1 MPYYKGRVKERT
13 YNNRLS
19 MIKILLP
26 IFKMKLKSIA
36 PVHIQKWQNEL
47 LEQYENTYVRN
58 IYGLF
63 QMSLDRAVVLGMIS
77 SNPAKIVGNVK
88 KVRKKLIFGQKK
100 NLKKLLRLLCRRLLP
115 KFFFYLY
122 LVIIYDRHENR

>member
-1 MPYYKGRVKERT
+1 
-13 YNNRLS
+13 
-19 MIKILLP
+19 
-26 IFKMKLKSIA
+26 MKLKSIA

>member
-1 MPYYKGRVKERT
+1 
-13 YNNRLS
+13 
-19 MIKILLP
+19 
-26 IFKMKLKSIA
+26 MKLKSIA

-88 KVRKKLIFGQKK
+88 SKKEIDFGQKK
-100 NLKKLLRLLCRRLLP
+100 NLKKLLRL
-115 KFFFYLY
+115 FM
-122 LVIIYDRHENR
+122 

>member
-1 MPYYKGRVKERT
+1 MLYEEFLYYFLPYYKGRVKERT

-88 KVRKKLIFGQKK
+88 K
-100 NLKKLLRLLCRRLLP
+100 
-115 KFFFYLY
+115 
-122 LVIIYDRHENR
+122 

>member
-88 KVRKKLIFGQKK
+88 K
-100 NLKKLLRLLCRRLLP
+100 
-115 KFFFYLY
+115 
-122 LVIIYDRHENR
+122 